1 MHSTGIMSHTI
12 RQKEKLLKR
21 VRRIRGQVEAVERA
35 LSGQKDCSEILH
47 AISAAR
53 GAMNSLMSEVL
64 EDHIRWHVGSNG
76 HGTKRDVED
85 VIEVV
90 RSYLK

>member
-1 MHSTGIMSHTI
+1 MSHTI

-35 LSGQKDCSEILH
+35 LAGEKDCSEILH

-64 EDHIRWHVGSNG
+64 EDHIRCHVGSNG
-76 HGTKRDVED
+76 SRVKRDVED

>member
-1 MHSTGIMSHTI
+1 MSHTI

-35 LSGQKDCSEILH
+35 LDSGKECSEVLH

-53 GAMNSLMSEVL
+53 GAMNGLMSEVL
-64 EDHIRWHVGSNG
+64 EDHIRCHVGTNGSN
-76 HGTKRDVED
+76 TRKEDVEE

>member
-1 MHSTGIMSHTI
+1 MDMSHTV

-35 LSGQKDCSEILH
+35 LDAGKECSEVLH
-47 AISAAR
+47 SISAAR

-64 EDHIRWHVGSNG
+64 EDHIRCHVGTNG
-76 HGTKRDVED
+76 SRREKNNDDIEE
-85 VIEVV
+85 VIQVV

>member
-1 MHSTGIMSHTI
+1 MSHTI

-35 LSGQKDCSEILH
+35 LETGKECSTVLH

-64 EDHIRWHVGSNG
+64 EDHIRCHVGTNG
-76 HGTKRDVED
+76 SRTNKKDVEE
-85 VIEVV
+85 VIEVM
-90 RSYLK
+90 RSYMK

>member
-1 MHSTGIMSHTI
+1 M
-12 RQKEKLLKR
+12 LKR

-35 LSGQKDCSEILH
+35 LESDKECSEILH
-47 AISAAR
+47 SISAAR

-64 EDHIRWHVGSNG
+64 EDHIRCHVGTNG
-76 HGTKRDVED
+76 SRGEKAEVEE
-85 VIEVV
+85 VIQVV

>member
-1 MHSTGIMSHTI
+1 MSHTI

-35 LSGQKDCSEILH
+35 LEGQKDCSEILH

-64 EDHIRWHVGSNG
+64 EDHIRHHVGTNG
-76 HGTKRDVED
+76 SSVNRDVED

>member
-1 MHSTGIMSHTI
+1 MSHTV

-35 LSGQKDCSEILH
+35 LESDKECSEVLH
-47 AISAAR
+47 SISAAR
-53 GAMNSLMSEVL
+53 GAMNGLMSEVL
-64 EDHIRWHVGSNG
+64 EDHIRCHVGGNG
-76 HGTKRDVED
+76 SRRKNDDVDE
-85 VIEVV
+85 VIQVV

>member
-1 MHSTGIMSHTI
+1 
-12 RQKEKLLKR
+12 LLKR
-21 VRRIRGQVEAVERA
+21 IRRIRGQVEAVERA
-35 LSGQKDCSEILH
+35 LETGKECSDVLH

-64 EDHIRWHVGSNG
+64 EDHIRCHVGSNG
-76 HGTKRDVED
+76 KPRTRDVED

>member
-1 MHSTGIMSHTI
+1 MSHTI
-12 RQKEKLLKR
+12 REKEKLLKR

-35 LSGQKDCSEILH
+35 LESEKECSTVLH

-64 EDHIRWHVGSNG
+64 EDHIRCHVGTNG
-76 HGTKRDVED
+76 ARTNKKDVEE
-85 VIEVV
+85 VIEVM
-90 RSYLK
+90 RSYMK

>member
-1 MHSTGIMSHTI
+1 MSHTI

-35 LSGQKDCSEILH
+35 LDSEKDCSEILH

-64 EDHIRWHVGSNG
+64 EDHIRCHVGTNG
-76 HGTKRDVED
+76 ARPKAKDVED

>member
-1 MHSTGIMSHTI
+1 MSHTI
-12 RQKEKLLKR
+12 RNKENLLKR

-35 LSGQKDCSEILH
+35 LDAERECSEVLH

-64 EDHIRWHVGSNG
+64 EDHIRCHVGTNG
-76 HGTKRDVED
+76 SRGKKDVED

>member
-1 MHSTGIMSHTI
+1 MLLDRIMSHTI

-35 LSGQKDCSEILH
+35 LTGKKDCAEVLH

-64 EDHIRWHVGSNG
+64 EDHIRCHVGTNG
-76 HGTKRDVED
+76 NRGKRDVED